1 MMDRDWRDRI
11 ISNPDILLGK
21 PTIKGTR
28 ISVELILG
36 CLGSGW
42 SFADIL
48 ESYPHITRED
58 ILAALAYSQ
67 YLASAR
73 RLLAPVPGAKLASA
87 SEVQFVVEQNPNG
100 GYFASA
106 IDVDIFTEAD
116 DLPSLRLQVRD
127 AVRCHFAEEELPG
140 RIRLFI
146 TQEEVLSV

>member
-1 MMDRDWRDRI
+1 MDRDWRDRI

-67 YLASAR
+67 HLASAR
-73 RLLAPVPGAKLASA
+73 RLLTPVPRAKPANA
-87 SEVQFVVEQNPNG
+87 SEVQFMIEQNKNG
-100 GYFASA
+100 GYFAKA
-106 IDVDIFTEAD
+106 IGVDIFTEAD
-116 DLPSLRLQVRD
+116 DLPGLRLQVRD
-127 AVRCHFAEEELPG
+127 AVRCHFSEEKLPG
-140 RIRLFI
+140 SIRLFI
-146 TQEEVLSV
+146 TQEEILSV

>member
-1 MMDRDWRDRI
+1 MDRDWRDRI

-42 SFADIL
+42 SFDDIL

-58 ILAALAYSQ
+58 ILAALAYTKH
-67 YLASAR
+67 LASAR
-73 RLLAPVPGAKLASA
+73 RLLAPVPGAKPANA
-87 SEVQFVVEQNPNG
+87 SEVQFVVEQIQNG

-127 AVRCHFAEEELPG
+127 AVRCHFAEEKLPG